1 MDQFT
6 SKMVYDPK
14 IEISKIKLD
23 EFSSKMVWLMT
34 RVANPLVET
43 TNFSDLVV

>member
-1 MDQFT
+1 
-6 SKMVYDPK
+6 MVYDPK

-34 RVANPLVET
+34 RET
-43 TNFSDLVV
+43 EISEIFLDEFSRICQ